1 MHFLHSEDV
10 WRVKKDN
17 YHQFLCKKK
26 INFFLNIF
34 AIFDA
39 ILKLTTA
46 IFTPKRLLKQANQL
60 GENRVQIKRGVAKL
74 AKKTWQHRRKNKKP
88 RL

>member
-10 WRVKKDN
+10 WRVETT
-17 YHQFLCKKK
+17 
-26 INFFLNIF
+26 IITNFCVKFFFYIF

-46 IFTPKRLLKQANQL
+46 IFTPKRSLKQANQL
-60 GENRVQIKRGVAKL
+60 SENRVQIKRGVAKL
-74 AKKTWQHRRKNKKP
+74 AKKTWQHRPKNKKP
-88 RL
+88 CL